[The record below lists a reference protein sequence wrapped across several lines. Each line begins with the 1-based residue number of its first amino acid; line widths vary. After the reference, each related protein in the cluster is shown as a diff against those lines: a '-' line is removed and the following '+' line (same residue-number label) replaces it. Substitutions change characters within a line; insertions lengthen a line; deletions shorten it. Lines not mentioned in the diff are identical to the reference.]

1 MMCMSLACH
10 ASISNTLAAPGML
23 MPGGAAYS
31 AESSAYSGASTNTP
45 TGAPNHELWETRI
58 QGQQGRG
65 EGGRRVRGAEV
76 VLGGGECGGGS
87 GLQSLCSVDTD
98 ESQDENGDGGAWD
111 RGDRAEGEGI
121 ASGGI
126 RFRGGGGDRGGGVGI
141 EREWKKGGRTQ
152 GEQMPSGGIRGGR
165 GERDDVGDGERF
177 TGEGGGGGTGAERGL
192 LGHMTTEHNAWLVRQ
207 LLLPSISRL
216 LAE

>member
-1 MMCMSLACH
+1 
-10 ASISNTLAAPGML
+10 
-23 MPGGAAYS
+23 MPDVAAY
-31 AESSAYSGASTNTP
+31 AESSAYSGASTNTHTGGP
-45 TGAPNHELWETRI
+45 TPSNHERWDKRVE
-58 QGQQGRG
+58 GQQGRG

-76 VLGGGECGGGS
+76 VLGEGVCGSGS

-98 ESQDENGDGGAWD
+98 ESQDENRDGGKWD

-126 RFRGGGGDRGGGVGI
+126 RFRGRGGGGGGGVGI
-141 EREWKKGGRTQ
+141 EREFNAGV
-152 GEQMPSGGIRGGR
+152 
-165 GERDDVGDGERF
+165 ERE
-177 TGEGGGGGTGAERGL
+177 L